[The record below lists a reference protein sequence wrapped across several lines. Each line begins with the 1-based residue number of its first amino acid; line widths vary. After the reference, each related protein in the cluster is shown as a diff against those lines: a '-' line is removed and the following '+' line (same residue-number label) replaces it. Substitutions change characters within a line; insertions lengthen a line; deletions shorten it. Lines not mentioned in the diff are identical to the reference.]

1 MPTFLMAMSFF
12 MVMGAPHGIVS
23 MPNVAA
29 AVAPTPAHVFAT
41 QPPAAMFPGDSADSL
56 YRVARKALNDGDYRR
71 AATLFRQIAD
81 DYPSSRYA
89 GDALYWQ
96 AFSLYRHGGNGDLQ
110 SALDALD
117 AQRTKYPAAAT
128 HGDAAALTTRINGE
142 LARRGDSRAG
152 AHVAQIADSATR
164 PTRST
169 RPTEGCPSEDDDMRV
184 AALNALMQMDAQQA
198 LPVLR
203 KVLARRDACSE
214 ALRKKAV
221 FIVAQ
226 KEDSESADI
235 LLSVARDD
243 PSSDVRESAV
253 FWLGQVSGERSVSLL
268 DSILMST
275 KDENLQ
281 DKAIFALSQHGG
293 DRAGKILRDLVTAP
307 NTSDDVKSRAIFA
320 LGHYRGEAS
329 DFTYLRDVFPKLTKT
344 ELQEQVIQSMA
355 QSDDPDNRRWLL
367 GIAEDAHQDVEIRK
381 KALFWAGQGGVPIAD
396 LSSMYDRMTDESLK
410 EQVIF
415 ALSQRDERE
424 ATDKL
429 IDIARHDHNI
439 EMRKKAI
446 FWLGQRDDPRVRKLL
461 EELITNDSI

>member
-1 MPTFLMAMSFF
+1 MPTFLMAMSLFL
-12 MVMGAPHGIVS
+12 VMGAPRGIGS
-23 MPNVAA
+23 MPNAAA
-29 AVAPTPAHVFAT
+29 AVAPTPAHSFAT

-71 AATLFRQIAD
+71 AATLFRQIAE

-96 AFSLYRHGGNGDLQ
+96 AFSLYRRGGSGDLHA
-110 SALDALD
+110 ALDALE
-117 AQRTKYPAAAT
+117 AQRSKYPSAAT
-128 HGDAAALTTRINGE
+128 HGDAAALATRINGE
-142 LARRGDSRAG
+142 LARRGDSNAATR
-152 AHVAQIADSATR
+152 VVQVADSATNCR
-164 PTRST
+164 PR
-169 RPTEGCPSEDDDMRV
+169 EDDDMRV
-184 AALNALMQMDAQQA
+184 AALNALMQMDAQEA

-235 LLSVARDD
+235 LLNVARND
-243 PSSDVRESAV
+243 PSNDVRESAV

-293 DRAGKILRDLVTAP
+293 ERAGKILRDLIVQP

-329 DFTYLRDVFPKLTKT
+329 DFAYLREIYPKLAKP

-355 QSDDPDNRRWLL
+355 QSDDPANRRWLL
-367 GIAEDAHQDVEIRK
+367 GIAEDAHEDVEIRK
-381 KALFWAGQGGVPIAD
+381 KALFWAGQGGVAIAD
-396 LSSMYDRMTDESLK
+396 LSSMYDRLPDEALK

-415 ALSQRDERE
+415 ALSQRGERE

-429 IDIARHDHNI
+429 IDIARHDRNI
-439 EMRKKAI
+439 ELRKKAI

-461 EELITNDSI
+461 EDLIANDSI

>member
-1 MPTFLMAMSFF
+1 MPTFLMVMSFLI
-12 MVMGAPHGIVS
+12 VISAPHGILS
-23 MPNVAA
+23 MPHVAP
-29 AVAPTPAHVFAT
+29 AVAPTPTHAFAT

-71 AATLFRQIAD
+71 AATLFRQIAE

-96 AFSLYRHGGNGDLQ
+96 AFSLYRRGGNGDLH
-110 SALDALD
+110 SALDALE
-117 AQRTKYPAAAT
+117 AQRSKYPSAAT
-128 HGDAAALTTRINGE
+128 HGDAAALSTRINGE
-142 LARRGDSRAG
+142 LARRGDSGAG
-152 AHVAQIADSATR
+152 AYVAQTAAGATK
-164 PTRST
+164 
-169 RPTEGCPSEDDDMRV
+169 GCPNEDDDMRV
-184 AALNALMQMDAQQA
+184 AALNALMQMDAQEA

-226 KEDSESADI
+226 KEDTESADI
-235 LLSVARDD
+235 LLSVARSD
-243 PSSDVRESAV
+243 PSNDVRESAV

-268 DSILMST
+268 DSILTST

-293 DRAGKILRDLVTAP
+293 ERAGKILRDLITQP

-320 LGHYRGEAS
+320 LGHYRGDAS
-329 DFTYLRDVFPKLTKT
+329 DFAYLRDVFPKLDKP
-344 ELQEQVIQSMA
+344 ELREQVIQSMA

-367 GIAEDAHQDVEIRK
+367 GVAEDPHQDVEIRK

-396 LSSMYDRMTDESLK
+396 LSSMYDRMTDDALK

-415 ALSQRDERE
+415 VLSQREERE

-439 EMRKKAI
+439 ELRKKAI

>member
-12 MVMGAPHGIVS
+12 LVMDAPRGIVA
-23 MPNVAA
+23 MPNAA
-29 AVAPTPAHVFAT
+29 PAVAPTPAHPFAT
-41 QPPAAMFPGDSADSL
+41 LPPAARFPGDSADSL

-96 AFSLYRHGGNGDLQ
+96 AFSLYRRGGSGDLHA
-110 SALDALD
+110 ALDALQT
-117 AQRTKYPAAAT
+117 QRTKYPSAAT
-128 HGDAAALTTRINGE
+128 HGDAAALSARINGV
-142 LARRGDSRAG
+142 LAQHGDPNAGQRVVRG
-152 AHVAQIADSATR
+152 ADSAVR
-164 PTRST
+164 
-169 RPTEGCPSEDDDMRV
+169 GCPSEDDDMRV
-184 AALNALMQMDAQQA
+184 AALNALMQMDAQEA

-235 LLSVARDD
+235 LLSVARGD
-243 PSSDVRESAV
+243 PSNDVRESAV

-293 DRAGKILRDLVTAP
+293 ERAGKILRDLITQP

-320 LGHYRGEAS
+320 LGHYRGDAS
-329 DFTYLRDVFPKLTKT
+329 DFAYLRDVYPKLDKPD
-344 ELQEQVIQSMA
+344 LQEQVIQSMA

-367 GIAEDAHQDVEIRK
+367 GIAQDAHQDVEIRK

-396 LSSMYDRMTDESLK
+396 LASLYDRMTDESLK

-429 IDIARHDHNI
+429 IDIARHDRNI
-439 EMRKKAI
+439 ELRKKAI

>member
-12 MVMGAPHGIVS
+12 LVMGAPHGIIW
-23 MPNVAA
+23 MPNAA
-29 AVAPTPAHVFAT
+29 PAVAPTPARAFAT
-41 QPPAAMFPGDSADSL
+41 QPPAAQFPGDSADSL

-71 AATLFRQIAD
+71 AAALFRQIAD

-96 AFSLYRHGGNGDLQ
+96 AFSLYRRGGSDDLH

-117 AQRTKYPAAAT
+117 AQRSKYPSAAT

-142 LARRGDSRAG
+142 LARRGDSGAG
-152 AHVAQIADSATR
+152 ADVVKLAQRATK
-164 PTRST
+164 
-169 RPTEGCPSEDDDMRV
+169 GCPSEDDDMRV
-184 AALNALMQMDAQQA
+184 AALNALMQMDAQEA

-203 KVLARRDACSE
+203 KVLARRDSCSE
-214 ALRKKAV
+214 SLRKKAV

-226 KEDSESADI
+226 KEDTESADI

-243 PSSDVRESAV
+243 PSNDVRESAV

-268 DSILMST
+268 DSILTST

-293 DRAGKILRDLVTAP
+293 ERAGKILRDLITQP

-320 LGHYRGEAS
+320 LGHYRGDAS
-329 DFTYLRDVFPKLTKT
+329 DFAYLRDVYPKLDKP

-367 GIAEDAHQDVEIRK
+367 GVAQDPHQDVEVRK

-396 LSSMYDRMTDESLK
+396 LASLYDRMTDESLK

-429 IDIARHDHNI
+429 IDIARHDRTI
-439 EMRKKAI
+439 ELRKKAI

>member
-1 MPTFLMAMSFF
+1 MPTFLMVMSFL
-12 MVMGAPHGIVS
+12 MLMGAPHGIAS

-29 AVAPTPAHVFAT
+29 IAPTPAQPFAT

-71 AATLFRQIAD
+71 AATLFGRIAD

-96 AFSLYRHGGNGDLQ
+96 AFALYRRGGSGDLH

-117 AQRTKYPAAAT
+117 AQRSKYPSAAT

-142 LARRGDSRAG
+142 LARRGDPRAG
-152 AHVAQIADSATR
+152 MHVAAGADSATR
-164 PTRST
+164 
-169 RPTEGCPSEDDDMRV
+169 GCPSDDDDMRV
-184 AALNALMQMDAQQA
+184 AALNALMQMDAQEA

-226 KEDSESADI
+226 KEDTESADI
-235 LLSVARDD
+235 LLSVARSD
-243 PSSDVRESAV
+243 PSTDVRESAV
-253 FWLGQVSGERSVSLL
+253 FWLGQVSGERSVALL
-268 DSILMST
+268 DSILMSS

-293 DRAGKILRDLVTAP
+293 DRAGRILRDLITAP
-307 NTSDDVKSRAIFA
+307 NTSDDIKSRAIFA
-320 LGHYRGEAS
+320 LGHYRGEPS
-329 DFTYLRDVFPKLTKT
+329 DFTYLRDVFPKLDKA

-355 QSDDPDNRRWLL
+355 QSDDPGNRRWLL
-367 GIAEDAHQDVEIRK
+367 GVAEDAHQDVEVRK

-396 LSSMYDRMTDESLK
+396 LASMYDRMTDGALK

-429 IDIARHDHNI
+429 IDIARHDRNI
-439 EMRKKAI
+439 ELRKKAI

-461 EELITNDSI
+461 EELINNDSI